1 MSPARLDPAGAWRVS
16 RWESPATHYPR
27 RRVGRAAVET
37 YTQAPGYY
45 RFYGLADPAGRRR
58 ELYRTTRALPLTQ
71 LTVDGETWMVDDP
84 PHLTAVREFAHEYR
98 GHVLCAGLGLGLVA
112 HALLDNP
119 AVAAVTLVERDPDVA
134 ALVGPLVAGPR
145 VRVVVA
151 DWWGYDPAADPGFA
165 VPVGGV
171 FFDILRGDA
180 GSPVVQAGALRE
192 GKGYGGFPVGGQ
204 WLKCLNQE
212 LVDKH
217 FAKLYGKASVG
228 SPPMSVPHVDTR
240 HINGKKELLFGP
252 FAGFSTKFLKNGSWF
267 DLPKSIQIDN
277 VAPMLYAGLNNVP
290 LTKYLIQ
297 QVRQSPEDR
306 LAALREYVP
315 YAKMEDWELQ
325 DAGQRVQVIRKDEDQ
340 GGVLEFGT
348 EVIVSEDGSIAALL
362 GASPGASTAVGIML
376 GIIPKC
382 FREDSQKPYWKDKL
396 KEMVPS
402 YRRFLREHEDLV
414 LATRERT
421 HRTLGI

>member
-180 GSPVVQAGALRE
+180 GSPVVQAGALR
-192 GKGYGGFPVGGQ
+192 GMVDMQDRFPGVTHRVLGFDNPR
-204 WLKCLNQE
+204 L
-212 LVDKH
+212 
-217 FAKLYGKASVG
+217 AA
-228 SPPMSVPHVDTR
+228 R
-240 HINGKKELLFGP
+240 
-252 FAGFSTKFLKNGSWF
+252 AA
-267 DLPKSIQIDN
+267 DLR
-277 VAPMLYAGLNNVP
+277 G
-290 LTKYLIQ
+290 
-297 QVRQSPEDR
+297 VRCDATAAR
-306 LAALREYVP
+306 LAALTARLWADEQ
-315 YAKMEDWELQ
+315 L
-325 DAGQRVQVIRKDEDQ
+325 DA
-340 GGVLEFGT
+340 
-348 EVIVSEDGSIAALL
+348 AAAFRGRAAAAPLDPPAPV
-362 GASPGASTAVGIML
+362 GA
-376 GIIPKC
+376 
-382 FREDSQKPYWKDKL
+382 
-396 KEMVPS
+396 
-402 YRRFLREHEDLV
+402 
-414 LATRERT
+414 
-421 HRTLGI
+421 